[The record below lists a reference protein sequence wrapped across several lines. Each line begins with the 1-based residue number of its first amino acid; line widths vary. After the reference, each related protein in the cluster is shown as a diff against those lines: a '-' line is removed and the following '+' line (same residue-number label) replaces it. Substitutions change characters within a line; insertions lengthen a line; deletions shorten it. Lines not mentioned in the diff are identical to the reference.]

1 MSLADLRNIGI
12 VAHIDAGKTTVTE
25 RILHLTGVEHRVG
38 RVDEGTATM
47 DWMAEERERGITITS
62 AATHVTWGEG
72 AINLIDTPGHVDF
85 TVEVERCMR
94 VLDGAV
100 LVLDA
105 VAGVQAQTETVWRQ
119 MQAQNLACIAFIN
132 KCDKPGADVLAACQ
146 SMQDRLGATSI
157 PVAYPIVEEDKLVGV
172 VDCLTLQAWGLDDK
186 GQRQAREVPAE
197 IVDEVAVLRS
207 ELFDALAE
215 DDEAVMEA
223 VVEGHEPELHRVH
236 QALRERVMA
245 GTLVPA
251 LCGAALR
258 GIGVELLLD
267 SILAWLPSPLDVPP
281 VEGLVP
287 DGGDP
292 EGAPPPAPRPADADG
307 SATALAFKVQ
317 SSAHGDLTFV
327 RLYAGRL
334 QSGGKAWNP
343 RTRCMERIG
352 RILRMHADHGEALD
366 EAVAGDI
373 AVLVGLKNT
382 ATGDTLCDRAEPIQ
396 LESLTF
402 PDPVIALIVEPAA
415 GPDRDKLRA
424 ALERLAREDPSL
436 QIVEDGDTG
445 QWTLQGMG
453 ELHLEVNLHRL
464 TGEFGVTPRVGQ
476 PRVRYRE
483 AITGVGHG
491 AGRVDQALGGQ
502 EVFGSV
508 DLEVHPAKEDQPSDA
523 SWDVRWPED
532 LDLPPHIRRA
542 VEEAVGQE
550 SMGGPRFGYAL
561 VTGSV
566 RITAVGRHPERED
579 AAAYAQAATSA
590 LGQALRDA
598 PACLLEPRMSFEVQT
613 PEAFSSGIIADLAA
627 RRAVVGEVLAEG
639 DLRTITGTVALGQMF
654 GYSTAVRSL
663 SQGRAGFSLTPAGF
677 VEVPEEE
684 LQARGLSWI

>member
-25 RILHLTGVEHRVG
+25 RILYLTGVENRVG

-62 AATHVTWGEG
+62 AATQVTWAKG

-119 MQAQNLACIAFIN
+119 MQAQNLACVAFIN
-132 KCDKPGADVLAACQ
+132 KCDKPGADVLAVCQ
-146 SMQDRLGATSI
+146 SMQERLGATSL
-157 PVAYPIVEEDKLVGV
+157 PVAYPIVEEGKIVGV
-172 VDCLTLQAWGLDDK
+172 VDCLTLEAWGLDDQGK
-186 GQRQAREVPAE
+186 KRARAVPAE
-197 IVDEVAVLRS
+197 IVDEVAVLRA
-207 ELFDALAE
+207 ELFDVLAE

-223 VVEGHEPELHRVH
+223 VVEGADPDLQCVH
-236 QALRERVMA
+236 QALRKRVME
-245 GTLVPA
+245 GSLVPA
-251 LCGAALR
+251 LCGAALS

-281 VEGLVP
+281 VEGMA
-287 DGGDP
+287 P
-292 EGAPPPAPRPADADG
+292 EGSGSECSPTPPPRPADAEG
-307 SATALAFKVQ
+307 STTALAFKVQ

-327 RLYAGRL
+327 RVYAGRL
-334 QSGGKAWNP
+334 ESGGEAWNP

-352 RILRMHADHGEALD
+352 GIQRMHADHGEALE
-366 EAVAGDI
+366 EAIAGDI
-373 AVLVGLKNT
+373 AVLVGLENT
-382 ATGDTLCDRAEPIQ
+382 VTGDTLCDRADPIQ

-402 PDPVIALIVEPAA
+402 PDPVIALVVEPAA

-424 ALERLAREDPSL
+424 ALERLTREDPSL
-436 QIVEDGDTG
+436 HVVEDGDTG

-453 ELHLEVNLHRL
+453 ELHLEVNVHRL

-483 AITGVGHG
+483 AITGRGYG
-491 AGRVDQALGGQ
+491 AGRVDQAVGGQ

-508 DLEVHPAKEDQPSDA
+508 DLEVHPAQADRPADA
-523 SWDVRWPED
+523 GWDVSWQED
-532 LDLPPHIRRA
+532 LDLPEQVRRA
-542 VEEAVGQE
+542 VEGAVTHE
-550 SMGGPRFGYAL
+550 SMRGPRFGYAL
-561 VTGSV
+561 VAGSV
-566 RITAVGRHPERED
+566 RIMAVGRHPERED
-579 AAAYAQAATSA
+579 VGAYAQAATSA
-590 LGQALRDA
+590 MGQALRDA
-598 PACLLEPRMSFEVQT
+598 PARLLEPRMSFEVQT

-639 DLRTITGTVALGQMF
+639 DLRTIIGTVAMGRMF

-677 VEVPEEE
+677 IEVSEEE
-684 LQARGLSWI
+684 LQSRV

>member
-1 MSLADLRNIGI
+1 MIGSFYT
-12 VAHIDAGKTTVTE
+12 GKIYAIHDVKGKD
-25 RILHLTGVEHRVG
+25 GVG
-38 RVDEGTATM
+38 ATM
-47 DWMAEERERGITITS
+47 DSMELERERGLTIQS
-62 AATHVTWGEG
+62 AATYCDWDDH
-72 AINLIDTPGHVDF
+72 AINIIDTPGHVDF

-146 SMQDRLGATSI
+146 SMQERLGATSI
-157 PVAYPIVEEDKLVGV
+157 PVAYPIVEEDKLVGI
-172 VDCLTLQAWGLDDK
+172 VDCLTLQAWGLDDR
-186 GQRQAREVPAE
+186 GNRQAREVPAG
-197 IVDEVAVLRS
+197 IVDEVGVLRA
-207 ELFDALAE
+207 EVFDVLAE
-215 DDEAVMEA
+215 ENEAVMEA
-223 VVEGHEPELHRVH
+223 VVEGREPDPQSVQ

-245 GTLVPA
+245 GTLIPA

-267 SILAWLPSPLDVPP
+267 GILAWLPSPLDLPP
-281 VEGLVP
+281 VEGTAP
-287 DGGDP
+287 DGADS
-292 EGAPPPAPRPADADG
+292 EGAPPPPPRPADVDG
-307 SATALAFKVQ
+307 STTALAFKVQ

-327 RLYAGRL
+327 RVYAGRL
-334 QSGGKAWNP
+334 KSGGKAWNP

-352 RILRMHADHGEALD
+352 RIQRMHADHGETLE

-382 ATGDTLCDRAEPIQ
+382 ATGDTLCDRADPIQ

-402 PDPVIALIVEPAA
+402 PDPVIALIVEPEA
-415 GPDRDKLRA
+415 GPDRDKLRS
-424 ALERLAREDPSL
+424 ALDRLAREDPSL
-436 QIVEDGDTG
+436 HVMEDEDSG

-483 AITGVGHG
+483 AITGVGKG

-508 DLEVHPAKEDQPSDA
+508 DLEVHPATDDQPTDA
-523 SWDVRWPED
+523 GWDVSWPGGV
-532 LDLPPHIRRA
+532 DLPQQIRLA
-542 VEEAVGQE
+542 VEEAVGQD

-561 VTGSV
+561 VAGAV
-566 RITAVGRHPERED
+566 QITAVGRHPERED
-579 AAAYAQAATSA
+579 PGAYARAATLA
-590 LGQALRDA
+590 LGHALRDA

-684 LQARGLSWI
+684 LKARGLSWL